1 MCRPKSLGGMGF
13 RELQK
18 FNDAMLGKQIW
29 RLLQNQDSLFYKFFK
44 TKFFPH
50 GTIFDAKENRGSFA
64 WRSILKGREIIRQ
77 GLKWRI
83 ENGSKVR
90 IYGDAWLPRFRQ
102 GKILSPVIDGQANA
116 RVYSLINH
124 DSLCWKED
132 EIDRCFIPEEAALI
146 KAIPLSLFNREDVP
160 YWPHTWDGVF
170 PVRFGY
176 RLCLDLAKTEAANST
191 GAEDATAVWKAIW
204 RLQVPNRVKNL
215 LWRAGNNSLPTR
227 ANLVRRRVLDDALC
241 PECKLNAEDT
251 LHAVWSCPKLVDTW
265 KVHFVQLQATTTH
278 CASFL
283 NVIDRASLEKNSFE
297 LFAMTVSAIWMR
309 RNKLR
314 LGEKSI
320 PLGQV
325 PASSFDA
332 LKEFQ

>member
-1 MCRPKSLGGMGF
+1 MQAIPTFSMSCFKLPITLCHEIEAMIRKFWWGQRGTRRRIHWVKWSKMCRPKSLGGIGF

-83 ENGSKVR
+83 RNGSKVR
-90 IYGDAWLPRFRQ
+90 IYSDAWLPGSRQ
-102 GKILSPVIDGQANA
+102 GKILSPVIDGQADA

-124 DSLCWKED
+124 HSLCWKED
-132 EIDRCFIPEEAALI
+132 EIDRCFISEEVALI

-160 YWPHTWDGVF
+160 YWPHTRDGVF
-170 PVRFGY
+170 SVRSGY
-176 RLCLDLAKTEAANST
+176 QLCLDLAETEAANST
-191 GAEDATAVWKAIW
+191 SAEDTTAVWKAIW

-215 LWRAGNNSLPTR
+215 LWRAGNNSSPTR
-227 ANLVRRRVLDDALC
+227 ANLVRR
-241 PECKLNAEDT
+241 
-251 LHAVWSCPKLVDTW
+251 
-265 KVHFVQLQATTTH
+265 
-278 CASFL
+278 
-283 NVIDRASLEKNSFE
+283 
-297 LFAMTVSAIWMR
+297 
-309 RNKLR
+309 
-314 LGEKSI
+314 
-320 PLGQV
+320 
-325 PASSFDA
+325 
-332 LKEFQ
+332 